1 MTIIVM
7 RFDISCSK
15 RMNVDR
21 HFGSSSREE
30 QRATSSMAGLGSAGL
45 VRLLDEHRQLR
56 AGLRGALQEL
66 DRFHAGLEA
75 LAGGASFGGHTG
87 AGKEKT
93 LPSLPIS
100 IIS

>member
-1 MTIIVM
+1 M

-30 QRATSSMAGLGSAGL
+30 QRATSSMAGSAGL